1 MGSKMR
7 IAVIASGS
15 GSDFQSII
23 DGVGSGFIGNA
34 EIVCLL
40 CNVQGAFCMERAKK
54 HNIPAHFIDHRKKKR
69 EDFEKEM
76 LAILDGYGPD
86 LVVMAGFMRIT
97 TPTFVKP
104 LEGRLMNIHPAL
116 LPSFLGTHGA
126 LDAFNWGVKVS
137 GCTVHFVDT
146 EVDHG
151 PIIMQKAVEVR
162 EDDTVETLKDR
173 ILKEEHKVLPWCVKM
188 FCEGK
193 LKVDGRKVR
202 ILGTEPRP

>member
-1 MGSKMR
+1 MGSKKR

-23 DGVGSGFIGNA
+23 DGVESGFIGKA

-40 CNVQGAFCMERAKK
+40 CNIQSAFCMERAKK

-76 LAILDGYGPD
+76 LTVLDKYGPD

-104 LEGRLMNIHPAL
+104 LEGKLMNIHPAL
-116 LPSFLGTHGA
+116 LPSFPGTHGA
-126 LDAFNWGVKVS
+126 LDAYNWGVKVS

-151 PIIMQKAVEVR
+151 PIIIQKAVDVMD
-162 EDDTVETLKDR
+162 DDTVDTLKER
-173 ILKEEHKVLPWCVKM
+173 ILKEEHKILPWCVKM
-188 FCEGK
+188 FCEGN
-193 LKVDGRKVR
+193 LKIEGRKVR
-202 ILGTEPRP
+202 LLGNDPRP